1 MHWQVKNKVFFFYHF
16 YRETFKETSSY
27 NIDMRRLVFTP
38 IIFFVLQTNFL
49 QAVNESDPL
58 PTATIKAEAKAIDK
72 ILSKT
77 YKKQN
82 VELTGKLEDAILARR
97 IYLSVVGR
105 IPSYDELSSFLANQS
120 NQKKAQLIDEL
131 I

>member
-1 MHWQVKNKVFFFYHF
+1 MVSNFLFNLIDLIACALAVKNKVFFFYHF

-72 ILSKT
+72 FYRKLTKSKM
-77 YKKQN
+77 
-82 VELTGKLEDAILARR
+82 
-97 IYLSVVGR
+97 
-105 IPSYDELSSFLANQS
+105 
-120 NQKKAQLIDEL
+120 
-131 I
+131 